1 MYVLATPNPVS
12 LALQYSTPDLIAKI
26 GSALGVDKSS
36 IGKVTAAALPALI
49 AGFVGI
55 ATRPVWCKALDKGN
69 SQKSQGIFH
78 YLVSSIGGR
87 VTHV

>member
-1 MYVLATPNPVS
+1 MHVLATPNPVS

-36 IGKVTAAALPALI
+36 IGKVATASLPALMG
-49 AGFVGI
+49 GFVGI
-55 ATRPVWCKALDKGN
+55 ATKPVERKALDKVN
-69 SQKSQGIFH
+69 SQKSSGIFH